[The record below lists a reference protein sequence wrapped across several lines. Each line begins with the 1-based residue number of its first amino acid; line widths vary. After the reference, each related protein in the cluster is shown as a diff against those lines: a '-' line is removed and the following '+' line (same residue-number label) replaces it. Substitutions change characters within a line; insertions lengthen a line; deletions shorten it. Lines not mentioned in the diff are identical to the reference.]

1 MVFRWWNGSLFLEI
15 RTRLTVCDFLR
26 SSTTFTTV
34 SMKYMNSLV
43 TNIRLLNLAKIPVK
57 ITTKAVTFYFLEL
70 LREREGSFPTY
81 KVTIWEVKCQLCFEL
96 ERWRFWGRH
105 CLRCPGR
112 RSSFR
117 KRISWWPPSWSCW
130 KSCRKSEFVFLVFV
144 LFCLCFFLP
153 SLFRV
158 DLAVLVC
165 RLQGFFRQ
173 PIGDVHNQRR
183 HLRAQ
188 KIHWGTLV
196 RSNPSGESSI
206 AKLTRLIF
214 PVVNVG
220 VLAMRTSL
228 HSWSRMI
235 VENLRIYL
243 MSLGKLYWIPKV
255 SRQKKSTTVFVCFFF
270 FLLLCGWRSGQSP
283 WWKCGGSNRRRRWT
297 DWPRYLQT
305 IRTFFRISRPGC
317 GLDPSRSSK
326 AKCIIIQL
334 VSHFLYKSIHISKRP
349 TSFLWSET
357 ASGRGCPVAR
367 SSRNFSS
374 NTFKETRKCPFK

>member
-130 KSCRKSEFVFLVFV
+130 KSCRKSEFVLLVFV
-144 LFCLCFFLP
+144 LFCLFFFCRHFFESILP
-153 SLFRV
+153 SLSADFRV
-158 DLAVLVC
+158 FSAN
-165 RLQGFFRQ
+165 RSAMST
-173 PIGDVHNQRR
+173 INGDICARR
-183 HLRAQ
+183 
-188 KIHWGTLV
+188 KFI
-196 RSNPSGESSI
+196 E
-206 AKLTRLIF
+206 
-214 PVVNVG
+214 
-220 VLAMRTSL
+220 
-228 HSWSRMI
+228 
-235 VENLRIYL
+235 
-243 MSLGKLYWIPKV
+243 
-255 SRQKKSTTVFVCFFF
+255 
-270 FLLLCGWRSGQSP
+270 
-283 WWKCGGSNRRRRWT
+283 
-297 DWPRYLQT
+297 
-305 IRTFFRISRPGC
+305 
-317 GLDPSRSSK
+317 
-326 AKCIIIQL
+326 
-334 VSHFLYKSIHISKRP
+334 
-349 TSFLWSET
+349 
-357 ASGRGCPVAR
+357 GR
-367 SSRNFSS
+367 
-374 NTFKETRKCPFK
+374 